1 MKLFLCDLLGR
12 DTIEGRILKQT
23 VEKELPR
30 KTVVSLY
37 LKVVAFIL
45 MIGLNVYFIF
55 GSILYAKDKSFQWQ
69 SYWLSTFIFNFAF
82 DIAINGTIE
91 VYILEYLI
99 PLSINSPNAIKIKLD
114 KIVKEV
120 TSSSSS
126 SQDFSVPEF
135 FFVSNIV
142 ARRRPDLEES
152 RIVLAYMSTSPAEI
166 SAGTTIVVGNDP
178 KATVQSPSG
187 VTSALTVL
195 VRSVLSILALSVSV
209 LLVKLGLQPDFIQI
223 LILRTI
229 SPAVSA
235 AVTYL
240 LTYLVAS
247 NLIYIIVAVIPF
259 YGNTI
264 RLCTS

>member
-37 LKVVAFIL
+37 LKLAAFIL

-69 SYWLSTFIFNFAF
+69 NYWLSTFIFNFAF

-99 PLSINSPNAIKIKLD
+99 PLSINSQNAIKIKLD

-120 TSSSSS
+120 TSSNSS

-178 KATVQSPSG
+178 KTTAQSPS
-187 VTSALTVL
+187 SALTVL
-195 VRSVLSILALSVSV
+195 VRSMLSILALSVSV

-247 NLIYIIVAVIPF
+247 NLIYIIGAVITF